1 MSNASQPGHDGQ
13 PGYDPYPAYTHPGY
27 PSYGGQPAYAQQPA
41 YAHQPTHGTQPTSY
55 VNQPGY
61 SAELG
66 YAPPY
71 SPTPTNTM
79 AVLSLVL
86 AFLFPPAGVVV
97 GLVAR
102 SQLKQ
107 SNEQGDGLATAGI
120 ILSAIFTA
128 AILLAVGSFV
138 MMIVGMAAS
147 VQ

>member
-1 MSNASQPGHDGQ
+1 MSNANEPGHGGQ
-13 PGYDPYPAYTHPGY
+13 PGYGPYLGYAPTHPGY
-27 PSYGGQPAYAQQPA
+27 PTYAQQPG
-41 YAHQPTHGTQPTSY
+41 YPYQPTHGTQPTSY

-102 SQLKQ
+102 SQLQ
-107 SNEQGDGLATAGI
+107 RSNEQGDGLATAGI